1 MTLWV
6 MIIRSVLFIIFERKV
21 GYFPSRTS
29 GSIRLFQIINLIVLS
44 LVRTSSKVS
53 QRDLSMKMTIK
64 LIREEIYQNHTQSF
78 DEYDFNIF
86 KLQ

>member
-6 MIIRSVLFIIFERKV
+6 MITRPVLFIIFEREV

-53 QRDLSMKMTIK
+53 QRDPLMKMTIK
-64 LIREEIYQNHTQSF
+64 VIQEEIYQNHTQSF